1 MARSALARSVF
12 VVLSALVACAA
23 GAKDQATGISFADT
37 YGGAKLAGVGTRYK
51 GPLKIYS
58 AGVYVNPTMAKF
70 KLGKH
75 KGASADAVKQ
85 DFYQDLIKAGVA
97 KTIVL
102 KMAMGISKEKL
113 ASALSDSVKPRM
125 AADLA
130 AVPKFAE
137 AILAGFSAGG
147 KASLGTELAFGLQ
160 GSSMCVSVNG
170 KQCGSVKSPAL
181 VSALLRC
188 YLDDKAVSPA
198 LKKACA
204 HGVLGML

>member
-1 MARSALARSVF
+1 MARWWQAVGAALA
-12 VVLSALVACAA
+12 LACLVE
-23 GAKDQATGISFADT
+23 GAKDQATGISFPDT

-58 AGVYVNPTMAKF
+58 AGVYVNPTLTKF
-70 KLGKH
+70 KLGKY
-75 KGASADAVKQ
+75 KGTPVDAVKQ
-85 DFYQDLIKAGVA
+85 DFYQDLVKADVA

-102 KMAMGISKEKL
+102 KMAMGISREKL

-125 AADLA
+125 VGDLA

-137 AILAGFSAGG
+137 AILAGFAAGG
-147 KASLGTELAFGLQ
+147 KASSGTELAFGLK

-170 KQCGSVKSPAL
+170 KPCGAIKSPAL